1 MNPLTKEGNIMKKII
16 AICASLLLI
25 AGAFSACSKTTPATP
40 TDAETTTVVATADDA
55 VEVASPADAN

>member
-1 MNPLTKEGNIMKKII
+1 MKKII

-25 AGAFSACSKTTPATP
+25 AGVFSACGKITPATP